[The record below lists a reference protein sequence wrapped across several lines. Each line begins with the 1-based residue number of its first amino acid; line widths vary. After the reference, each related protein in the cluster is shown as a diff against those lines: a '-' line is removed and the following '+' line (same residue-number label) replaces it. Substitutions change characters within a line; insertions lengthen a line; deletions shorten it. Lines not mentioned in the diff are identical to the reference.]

1 MAEKTKREINEELVL
16 HELKEIKDITMEN
29 RVAIVGKDGN
39 PGLVGKFNAM
49 CTRMDNL
56 DLMLHNDLAHI
67 QAKMDIMF
75 AGQAATEKTRI
86 ENQAIADKVKNDDI
100 VTWSSVLKDW
110 IKPII
115 TALLTAILVY
125 FVVTN
130 GLAN

>member
-49 CTRMDNL
+49 CTRVDNL

-75 AGQAATEKTRI
+75 AGQAAREKIRI
-86 ENQAIADKVKNDDI
+86 ENQAIADEAKKDDI